1 MSIEMLIDAE
11 AAAEILHLHPKTV
24 KRFAAAGVIPAMR
37 IGKLW
42 RFRASSLDAWAREQ
56 IGSNCDPRTP
66 LVIDGPIASL
76 RQSACH
82 PFHQKEVER

>member
-24 KRFAAAGVIPAMR
+24 KRFAAAGTIPALKL
-37 IGKLW
+37 GKLW
-42 RFRASSLDAWAREQ
+42 RFRASSLDDWAKAQ
-56 IGSNCDPRTP
+56 LD
-66 LVIDGPIASL
+66 
-76 RQSACH
+76 SACH